1 VDSCCSSGAGSF
13 AVTLVLVDLSE
24 ARRVAFGFLRGDGDR
39 WLHVQAVAACAAGLR
54 PVVAAEDGELL
65 VAAAWLH
72 DIGYSPV
79 LRDTGFHPLDGARY
93 LASRGHEREAVLVA
107 QHSGARF
114 VAEVRGLVA
123 ELARF
128 PFTEDPLTDA
138 LTYADQ
144 ITGPRGERLS
154 VADRLAEAVRR
165 HGPDAATTLAAPQR
179 DPYIYAAADR
189 TEQRLRRR

>member
-1 VDSCCSSGAGSF
+1 VVVDM
-13 AVTLVLVDLSE
+13 SE
-24 ARRVAFGFLRGDGDR
+24 ARDVAFGFLHGDGDR
-39 WLHVQAVAACAAGLR
+39 WLHVQAVAVCADGLR
-54 PVVAAEDGELL
+54 PVVAATDGDLL

-72 DIGYSPV
+72 DIGYSPA

-93 LASRGHEREAVLVA
+93 LASLGHEREAGLVA
-107 QHSGARF
+107 HHSGARF

-128 PFTEDPLTDA
+128 PFTESALTDA

-144 ITGPRGERLS
+144 ITGPRGEPLS
-154 VADRLAEAVRR
+154 VADRLAEALRR

-189 TEQRLRRR
+189 TERRLQQR